1 MYVVLAL
8 LSLLAFSIN
17 TVYAQKQYD
26 ISSISITVYPD
37 NVVRVNYVLDVDPK
51 FATIEVPLVSD
62 NISNVSII
70 DHKGQPLDFTIN
82 DNRIRIDTL
91 GTFRVN
97 LGYDAIGLVS
107 SNGNIYSF
115 SASLEREAEIILPIN
130 AQIINVKPVPTEIS
144 SGNIVTLPGGQASI
158 LFSLSLEIP
167 NVKEFAVNWEDHDFN
182 VSVLSNSLVYD
193 LEFKQEMKSIG
204 FKVRGIDG
212 TTGFVNATIPK
223 RMLDGD
229 FTVTVDNKPSEFII
243 TSDDKNNYIYVE
255 YTHSERQI
263 AVTGTN
269 VIPEFPV
276 SILALVFSLALL
288 TGLFRSKRL
297 LHR

>member
-1 MYVVLAL
+1 ML
-8 LSLLAFSIN
+8 
-17 TVYAQKQYD
+17 T
-26 ISSISITVYPD
+26 
-37 NVVRVNYVLDVDPK
+37 
-51 FATIEVPLVSD
+51 
-62 NISNVSII
+62 
-70 DHKGQPLDFTIN
+70 
-82 DNRIRIDTL
+82 
-91 GTFRVN
+91 
-97 LGYDAIGLVS
+97 
-107 SNGNIYSF
+107 
-115 SASLEREAEIILPIN
+115 
-130 AQIINVKPVPTEIS
+130 VKPVPTEIS